1 MKKYR
6 ITVNGKT
13 FDVDV
18 EEVGAQKSGH
28 SPVSVPA
35 AVAPAPVV
43 APAPAPVP
51 APRVVAA
58 QTPPAQAPAAS
69 LATPRTAAPAGGATA
84 MKSPLPGKILK
95 VMATSGSSWKKGDTL
110 LIIEAM
116 KMENEILAPR
126 DCTVEEV
133 AVESNQTV
141 KTGDLLLKLA

>member
-18 EEVGAQKSGH
+18 EEAGAGVQKLEH
-28 SPVSVPA
+28 SPVSIPE
-35 AVAPAPVV
+35 AVASAPVV

-51 APRVVAA
+51 APRTVS
-58 QTPPAQAPAAS
+58 AQAPAAS
-69 LATPRTAAPAGGATA
+69 PTAPIPVASAGGVTA

-95 VMATSGSSWKKGDTL
+95 VIATPGSSWKKGDTL

>member
-18 EEVGAQKSGH
+18 EEIGAQKPGH
-28 SPVSVPA
+28 SPVSIPEASVPV
-35 AVAPAPVV
+35 AVVV
-43 APAPAPVP
+43 PAPAPRAVS
-51 APRVVAA
+51 
-58 QTPPAQAPAAS
+58 AQAPAAS
-69 LATPRTAAPAGGATA
+69 PTAPIPVAPAGGVTA

-95 VMATSGSSWKKGDTL
+95 VIATPGSSWKKGDTL

>member
-18 EEVGAQKSGH
+18 EEAGGQKLEY
-28 SPVSVPA
+28 SPA
-35 AVAPAPVV
+35 MAPVAAAPTPV
-43 APAPAPVP
+43 AAPAPVP
-51 APRVVAA
+51 APRAIPTQAAVASSA
-58 QTPPAQAPAAS
+58 TPGPAA
-69 LATPRTAAPAGGATA
+69 TAGGATI

-95 VMATSGSSWKKGDTL
+95 VMATPGSSWKKGDTL
-110 LIIEAM
+110 LVIEAM

>member
-18 EEVGAQKSGH
+18 EEVGAQKSGY
-28 SPVSVPA
+28 SSMS
-35 AVAPAPVV
+35 APVAA
-43 APAPAPVP
+43 APSSAPVRV
-51 APRVVAA
+51 PRAEAA
-58 QTPPAQAPAAS
+58 QTHAPIPAVPE
-69 LATPRTAAPAGGATA
+69 PAAPAGSATA

-95 VMATSGSSWKKGDTL
+95 VMATPGSAWKKGDTL
-110 LIIEAM
+110 LVIEAM

-126 DCTVEEV
+126 DCSVVEV
-133 AVESNQTV
+133 AVEANQTV

>member
-18 EEVGAQKSGH
+18 EEVGVQRTS
-28 SPVSVPA
+28 VSSY
-35 AVAPAPVV
+35 
-43 APAPAPVP
+43 APAPAPVAAKAPSAPVP
-51 APRVVAA
+51 AP
-58 QTPPAQAPAAS
+58 APKAVK
-69 LATPRTAAPAGGATA
+69 PAGSTSGSNV

-95 VMATSGSSWKKGDTL
+95 VMATPGSSWKKGETL

-133 AVESNQTV
+133 AVEANQTV
-141 KTGDLLLKLA
+141 KTGDLLLKLK

>member
-18 EEVGAQKSGH
+18 EEAGAQKPGH
-28 SPVSVPA
+28 SPVSIPEA
-35 AVAPAPVV
+35 V

-51 APRVVAA
+51 APRTVS
-58 QTPPAQAPAAS
+58 AQAPAAS
-69 LATPRTAAPAGGATA
+69 PTAPIPVALAGGATA

-95 VMATSGSSWKKGDTL
+95 VLATPGSSWKKGDTL

>member
-18 EEVGAQKSGH
+18 EEAGAQKPGY
-28 SPVSVPA
+28 SPVSIPA
-35 AVAPAPVV
+35 AVASAPVV
-43 APAPAPVP
+43 APAPIP
-51 APRVVAA
+51 APRAMAA
-58 QTPPAQAPAAS
+58 QVPAVSPATPTPP
-69 LATPRTAAPAGGATA
+69 APAGGATV

-95 VMATSGSSWKKGDTL
+95 VIATPGSSWKKGDTL

>member
-18 EEVGAQKSGH
+18 EEVGPQKSGH
-28 SPVSVPA
+28 SPVSAPA
-35 AVAPAPVV
+35 AVAPVPVPAAAPVPARTAV
-43 APAPAPVP
+43 AAPAPVASP
-51 APRVVAA
+51 AIA
-58 QTPPAQAPAAS
+58 
-69 LATPRTAAPAGGATA
+69 RTAAPAGGATA

-95 VMATSGSSWKKGDTL
+95 VMATPGSSWKKGDTL

>member
-1 MKKYR
+1 VKKYR

-18 EEVGAQKSGH
+18 EEVGAKKSMP
-28 SPVSVPA
+28 SPVS
-35 AVAPAPVV
+35 APVV
-43 APAPAPVP
+43 VPAPVP
-51 APRVVAA
+51 APRAVTA
-58 QTPPAQAPAAS
+58 QTPAVSP
-69 LATPRTAAPAGGATA
+69 ATPRPAAPAGGATV
-84 MKSPLPGKILK
+84 MKSPLPGKVLK
-95 VMATSGSSWKKGDTL
+95 VMATPGSSWKKGDTL

>member
-18 EEVGAQKSGH
+18 EEAGAGAQKPGH
-28 SPVSVPA
+28 SPVSIPEA
-35 AVAPAPVV
+35 IASAPVV
-43 APAPAPVP
+43 APAPAPR
-51 APRVVAA
+51 AM
-58 QTPPAQAPAAS
+58 PAQVPAAS
-69 LATPRTAAPAGGATA
+69 PAIPMPPAPAGGARV

-95 VMATSGSSWKKGDTL
+95 VMATPGSSWKKGDTL

>member
-18 EEVGAQKSGH
+18 EEVGAKKSTP
-28 SPVSVPA
+28 SPVSAPEVP
-35 AVAPAPVV
+35 APAPVV
-43 APAPAPVP
+43 VPVP
-51 APRVVAA
+51 APRAVTA
-58 QTPPAQAPAAS
+58 QTPAVSP
-69 LATPRTAAPAGGATA
+69 ATPRPAAPAGGATA

-95 VMATSGSSWKKGDTL
+95 VMATPGSSWKKGDTL

-126 DCTVEEV
+126 DCKVEEV

>member
-13 FDVDV
+13 FGVDV

-35 AVAPAPVV
+35 AVAPAP
-43 APAPAPVP
+43 APVP

-58 QTPPAQAPAAS
+58 QTPSAQAPAVS
-69 LATPRTAAPAGGATA
+69 PATPRTAAPAGGATA

-95 VMATSGSSWKKGDTL
+95 VMATPGSFWKKGDTL

>member
-18 EEVGAQKSGH
+18 EEAGAQKPGN
-28 SPVSVPA
+28 SPVSIPEA
-35 AVAPAPVV
+35 V

-51 APRVVAA
+51 APRTVS
-58 QTPPAQAPAAS
+58 AQAPAAS
-69 LATPRTAAPAGGATA
+69 PATPIPAAPAGGATT

-95 VMATSGSSWKKGDTL
+95 VLATPGSSWKKGDTL

>member
-18 EEVGAQKSGH
+18 EEAGAQKPGH
-28 SPVSVPA
+28 SPLSIPE
-35 AVAPAPVV
+35 AVASAPVV

-51 APRVVAA
+51 APRAVS
-58 QTPPAQAPAAS
+58 AQASVASPAA
-69 LATPRTAAPAGGATA
+69 PIPVAPAGGATT

-95 VMATSGSSWKKGDTL
+95 VLATPGSSWKKGDTL

-141 KTGDLLLKLA
+141 KTGDILLKLA

>member
-18 EEVGAQKSGH
+18 EEVGAKKSTP
-28 SPVSVPA
+28 SPVSAPEVPA
-35 AVAPAPVV
+35 S
-43 APAPAPVP
+43 VP
-51 APRVVAA
+51 APRTVS
-58 QTPPAQAPAAS
+58 AQAPAVS
-69 LATPRTAAPAGGATA
+69 PATPIPAAPAGGATA

-95 VMATSGSSWKKGDTL
+95 VMATPGSSWKKGDTL

>member
-13 FDVDV
+13 FGVDV
-18 EEVGAQKSGH
+18 EEVDAQKSGH

-35 AVAPAPVV
+35 AV

-69 LATPRTAAPAGGATA
+69 PATPRTAAPAGGATA

-95 VMATSGSSWKKGDTL
+95 IMVTPGSSWKKGDTL

>member
-1 MKKYR
+1 VKKYR

-18 EEVGAQKSGH
+18 EEVGAKKSMP
-28 SPVSVPA
+28 SPVS
-35 AVAPAPVV
+35 APVV
-43 APAPAPVP
+43 VPAPVP
-51 APRVVAA
+51 APRAVTA
-58 QTPPAQAPAAS
+58 QTPSVIP
-69 LATPRTAAPAGGATA
+69 ATPRPAAPAGGATV
-84 MKSPLPGKILK
+84 MKSPLPGKVLK
-95 VMATSGSSWKKGDTL
+95 VMATPGSSWKKGDTL

>member
-18 EEVGAQKSGH
+18 EEVGAKKSMP
-28 SPVSVPA
+28 SPVS
-35 AVAPAPVV
+35 APVV
-43 APAPAPVP
+43 VPAPVP
-51 APRVVAA
+51 APRAVTA
-58 QTPPAQAPAAS
+58 QTPAVSP
-69 LATPRTAAPAGGATA
+69 ATPRPAAPAGGATV
-84 MKSPLPGKILK
+84 MKSPLPGKVLK
-95 VMATSGSSWKKGDTL
+95 VMATPGSSWKKGDTL

>member
-18 EEVGAQKSGH
+18 EEIGAQKPGH
-28 SPVSVPA
+28 SPVSIPEA
-35 AVAPAPVV
+35 V

-51 APRVVAA
+51 APRTVS
-58 QTPPAQAPAAS
+58 AQAPAAS
-69 LATPRTAAPAGGATA
+69 PATPIPAAPAGGATT

-95 VMATSGSSWKKGDTL
+95 VLATPGSSWKKGDTL

>member
-28 SPVSVPA
+28 SPVSAPA
-35 AVAPAPVV
+35 AVAPAL
-43 APAPAPVP
+43 APVP
-51 APRVVAA
+51 ARTAV
-58 QTPPAQAPAAS
+58 TAQAPAAS
-69 LATPRTAAPAGGATA
+69 PAIPRTATPAGGATA

-95 VMATSGSSWKKGDTL
+95 VMAMPGSSWKKGDTL

>member
-18 EEVGAQKSGH
+18 EEIGAQKPGH
-28 SPVSVPA
+28 SPVSIPE
-35 AVAPAPVV
+35 AVAPP
-43 APAPAPVP
+43 PAPVP
-51 APRVVAA
+51 APRTVS
-58 QTPPAQAPAAS
+58 AQAPAAS
-69 LATPRTAAPAGGATA
+69 PATPIPAAPAGGATT

-95 VMATSGSSWKKGDTL
+95 VLATPGSSWKKGDTL

-133 AVESNQTV
+133 AVEFNQTV
-141 KTGDLLLKLA
+141 KTGDLLLRLA

>member
-18 EEVGAQKSGH
+18 EEAGAQKPGH
-28 SPVSVPA
+28 SPISAPAASVPV
-35 AVAPAPVV
+35 AVVV
-43 APAPAPVP
+43 PAPAPRAVS
-51 APRVVAA
+51 
-58 QTPPAQAPAAS
+58 AQAPVAS
-69 LATPRTAAPAGGATA
+69 PTAPIPVAPAGGVTA

-95 VMATSGSSWKKGDTL
+95 VIATPGSSWKKGDTL

-126 DCTVEEV
+126 DCKVEEV

>member
-18 EEVGAQKSGH
+18 EEAGGQTVERS
-28 SPVSVPA
+28 
-35 AVAPAPVV
+35 PAPVV
-43 APAPAPVP
+43 AAPAPVMSPAAVP
-51 APRVVAA
+51 APRAVPA
-58 QTPPAQAPAAS
+58 QAPVTSPPAQAPTT
-69 LATPRTAAPAGGATA
+69 ATGGATV

-95 VMATSGSSWKKGDTL
+95 VMATPGSSWKKGDTL
-110 LIIEAM
+110 LVIEAM

>member
-1 MKKYR
+1 VKKYR

-18 EEVGAQKSGH
+18 EEVGAKKSMP
-28 SPVSVPA
+28 SPVSAPA
-35 AVAPAPVV
+35 APAPVAVV
-43 APAPAPVP
+43 APAPAPRAVS
-51 APRVVAA
+51 
-58 QTPPAQAPAAS
+58 AQAPAAS
-69 LATPRTAAPAGGATA
+69 PTAPIPVAPAGGATA

-95 VMATSGSSWKKGDTL
+95 VMATPGSSWKKGDTL

>member
-1 MKKYR
+1 MKEYR

-13 FDVDV
+13 FDVGV
-18 EEVGAQKSGH
+18 EEVGGQKSGH
-28 SPVSVPA
+28 SPVSAPA

-51 APRVVAA
+51 APRAM
-58 QTPPAQAPAAS
+58 TAQAPAAS
-69 LATPRTAAPAGGATA
+69 PATPRPAAPAGGATA

-95 VMATSGSSWKKGDTL
+95 VMATPGSSWKKGDTL

-141 KTGDLLLKLA
+141 KTGDVLLKLA

>member
-18 EEVGAQKSGH
+18 EEVGGR
-28 SPVSVPA
+28 PSVMPPTVAAPA
-35 AVAPAPVV
+35 APPAAPAPVA
-43 APAPAPVP
+43 APSPRQTAATVP
-51 APRVVAA
+51 AA
-58 QTPPAQAPAAS
+58 APAAK
-69 LATPRTAAPAGGATA
+69 PAASAGGAGV

-95 VMATSGSSWKKGDTL
+95 VMATPGSSWKKGDTL

-133 AVESNQTV
+133 AVQANQSV
-141 KTGDLLLKLA
+141 KTGDLLLKLS

>member
-1 MKKYR
+1 MKKYK

-18 EEVGAQKSGH
+18 EDVGAKKSML
-28 SPVSVPA
+28 SPVSAPAAGAPVPVVVPTPAPRAVSAQVPA
-35 AVAPAPVV
+35 ASPA
-43 APAPAPVP
+43 
-51 APRVVAA
+51 APR
-58 QTPPAQAPAAS
+58 P
-69 LATPRTAAPAGGATA
+69 AAPAGGATA

-95 VMATSGSSWKKGDTL
+95 VMATPGSSWKKGDTL

>member
-18 EEVGAQKSGH
+18 EEVGAKKSVP
-28 SPVSVPA
+28 SPVSAPGA
-35 AVAPAPVV
+35 PAPAPVV
-43 APAPAPVP
+43 APVL
-51 APRVVAA
+51 APRAVS
-58 QTPPAQAPAAS
+58 AQAPAAS
-69 LATPRTAAPAGGATA
+69 AATPRPAAAAGGATA

-95 VMATSGSSWKKGDTL
+95 VMATPGSSWKKGDTL

>member
-18 EEVGAQKSGH
+18 EEAGEQRVER
-28 SPVSVPA
+28 SPASTPA
-35 AVAPAPVV
+35 VAAPAPVV
-43 APAPAPVP
+43 SHAAVA
-51 APRVVAA
+51 APRAV
-58 QTPPAQAPAAS
+58 PAQAPVASPAAQ
-69 LATPRTAAPAGGATA
+69 APTTAAGGATV

-95 VMATSGSSWKKGDTL
+95 VMATPGSSWKKGDTL
-110 LIIEAM
+110 LVIEAM

>member
-28 SPVSVPA
+28 SPVSVPPPP
-35 AVAPAPVV
+35 APAPVV
-43 APAPAPVP
+43 APSPVP
-51 APRVVAA
+51 APRAVTA
-58 QTPPAQAPAAS
+58 QTPAVSPAA
-69 LATPRTAAPAGGATA
+69 PRPTAPAGGAAA

-95 VMATSGSSWKKGDTL
+95 VMATPGSSWKKGDTL

-126 DCTVEEV
+126 DCKVEEV

>member
-1 MKKYR
+1 VKKYR

-18 EEVGAQKSGH
+18 EEVGAKKSMP
-28 SPVSVPA
+28 SPVS
-35 AVAPAPVV
+35 APVV
-43 APAPAPVP
+43 VPAPVP
-51 APRVVAA
+51 APRAVTP
-58 QTPPAQAPAAS
+58 QTPAVSP
-69 LATPRTAAPAGGATA
+69 ATPRPAAPAGGATV
-84 MKSPLPGKILK
+84 MKSPLPGKVLK
-95 VMATSGSSWKKGDTL
+95 VMATPGSSWKKGDTL